1 MTETQDRMKAQPFG
15 LTKDGKFLLASDL
28 DRPQETLNGI
38 LSKVGE
44 DVASKIDDNAWVIEI
59 IEEHVPFPE
68 NFSRVFVAF
77 SRGENSV
84 SNFMNGAL
92 FAEGLLNTNRESDK

>member
-15 LTKDGKFLLASDL
+15 LTKDGKFLLVSDL
-28 DRPQETLNGI
+28 DQPQETLNGI

-44 DVASKIDDNAWVIEI
+44 EVASKIDDNAWVIEI

-68 NFSRVFVAF
+68 NFSRV
-77 SRGENSV
+77 S
-84 SNFMNGAL
+84 
-92 FAEGLLNTNRESDK
+92 ESAGTKLVLERTLPTSQNQ

>member
-1 MTETQDRMKAQPFG
+1 MTDRMKAQPFG

-28 DRPQETLNGI
+28 DQPQETLSGI

-44 DVASKIDDNAWVIEI
+44 DVVSKIDDNAWVIEM

-68 NFSRVFVAF
+68 NFSRVFVAV

-84 SNFMNGAL
+84 SNFMNGVL
-92 FAEGLLNTNRESDK
+92 FASDVLNTNRESDK